1 MYCHGGC
8 IQSEI
13 VSECNLQEFPV
24 PFAMIIEQR
33 VHVDVSEENFA
44 NTYVTTN
51 LARVSLQFYPAPSKA
66 YPYRL
71 NIRTS
76 FIELSRTF
84 IYDSSN
90 QTLSRDSSLSLS
102 IGNIPVYKRFVE

>member
-1 MYCHGGC
+1 
-8 IQSEI
+8 
-13 VSECNLQEFPV
+13 
-24 PFAMIIEQR
+24 MIIEQR

-51 LARVSLQFYPAPSKA
+51 LARVSLEFYAAPSKA

-71 NIRTS
+71 NTRTS

-90 QTLSRDSSLSLS
+90 QTLSRDSSVSFPSGIYLYIRDS
-102 IGNIPVYKRFVE
+102 

>member
-1 MYCHGGC
+1 
-8 IQSEI
+8 
-13 VSECNLQEFPV
+13 
-24 PFAMIIEQR
+24 MIIEQR
-33 VHVDVSEENFA
+33 VHVDVSEENSA

-51 LARVSLQFYPAPSKA
+51 LARVSLEFYAAPSKA

-71 NIRTS
+71 NTRTS

-90 QTLSRDSSLSLS
+90 QTLSRDSSVSFPSGIYLYIRDS
-102 IGNIPVYKRFVE
+102 